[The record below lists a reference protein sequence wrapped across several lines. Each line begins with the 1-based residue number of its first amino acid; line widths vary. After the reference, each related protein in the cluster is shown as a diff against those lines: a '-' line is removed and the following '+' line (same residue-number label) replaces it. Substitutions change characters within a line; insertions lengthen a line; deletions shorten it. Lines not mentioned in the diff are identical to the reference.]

1 MPWPFIFDRVIG
13 KMTTIEVR
21 LGKRGDGRRNP
32 EREENTT

>member
-21 LGKRGDGRRNP
+21 LGQRGHGRCDP